1 LRFQDPLV
9 ADLVVAAKD
18 ALAGIVVQRMVTG
31 RLTCVAVRLIV
42 GVAVVG
48 TIVVVAVAITI
59 AVTGFCLRASRPD
72 WAATEEESS

>member
-18 ALAGIVVQRMVTG
+18 ALAFVQRMVTG

-48 TIVVVAVAITI
+48 TIVVVAVAIT
-59 AVTGFCLRASRPD
+59 GFCLRASRPD

>member
-1 LRFQDPLV
+1 MRFQDPLV

-18 ALAGIVVQRMVTG
+18 ALAFVQRMVTG